1 MGLETGFVHFINKK
15 PMEKASSQVMPPT
28 NGPLPSPKSK
38 LLSMG
43 TRRIK
48 LIKGAFWRHKGSREL
63 YGFMN

>member
-48 LIKGAFWRHKGSREL
+48 LIKGAF
-63 YGFMN
+63 